1 VPRPA
6 KVSDLVALLDWLM
19 RLPPELEARG
29 WRAIHPPKQ
38 EQTMPSPLQ
47 WHRLFG
53 IALTDTFTGTAWQV
67 ELEKELAL
75 QSQRL
80 DVLIIERQP
89 GSAAPRDTA
98 AHLPDGLD
106 GLRSHN
112 LLTYKSRHE
121 PLDAWALDELL
132 GHYVTYR
139 KLKGN
144 AEAPEPGTNARH
156 RLPAVHHFALLAVA
170 TRRPRR
176 VLARAPAMQPTAW
189 PGVYDLRWGGRPVR
203 LIVLNE
209 IARHPRN
216 APWELFATALGRVRA
231 GLADYQPR
239 SIAARRLLVEL
250 YLTHRLEMTP
260 MAYTVDDFLRDAPRD
275 ILGMLTAEERRAF
288 LDLVPA
294 EERLRGLPP
303 EERLRGLPPEERLRG
318 LPPEERLRG
327 LPPEERLRGLPPEE
341 RLQGLS
347 DEERE
352 RLRQLLDKPH

>member
-1 VPRPA
+1 
-6 KVSDLVALLDWLM
+6 
-19 RLPPELEARG
+19 
-29 WRAIHPPKQ
+29 
-38 EQTMPSPLQ
+38 MPSPLQ

-53 IALTDTFTGTAWQV
+53 IALTDTFTGTAWTV

-89 GSAAPRDTA
+89 TATAPAPAATR
-98 AHLPDGLD
+98 LPDGLQ
-106 GLRSHN
+106 GLRTHN

-132 GHYVTYR
+132 GHYVNYR
-139 KLKGN
+139 KLRAHTAG
-144 AEAPEPGTNARH
+144 AEPDANARH

-176 VLARAPAMQPTAW
+176 LLARAPAMQPTAW

-216 APWELFATALGRVRA
+216 APWELFATTLGRVRA

-239 SIAARRLLVEL
+239 SSAARRLLVDL
-250 YLTHRLEMTP
+250 YLTHRLELNP

-275 ILGMLTAEERRAF
+275 ILGMLSAEERRAF
-288 LDLVPA
+288 LELMPA
-294 EERLRGLPP
+294 EERLRGLPLEERLRGLPP

-318 LPPEERLRG
+318 LSDEELERLR
-327 LPPEERLRGLPPEE
+327 RLLE
-341 RLQGLS
+341 
-347 DEERE
+347 
-352 RLRQLLDKPH
+352 KPH